1 MQEGSDPEHTS
12 RSTSK
17 WLTKTKMKV
26 LGWLSQSLDLN
37 LIEMLD
43 MTSNI
48 PFMLENPPVKQYFI
62 FWRERVLFPHIK
74 YYMKD
79 KSRASQQQRGLK
91 KNKWF
96 FFSLFWPR
104 SVCFFCFFYFFH
116 MNIFVCGKAVWSK
129 LCFDGTRIKEDCVT
143 SVDVSD
149 VPFLKYLKQS
159 HIHRLCIQ
167 SSSHSPNFWKQK

>member
-1 MQEGSDPEHTS
+1 MN
-12 RSTSK
+12 
-17 WLTKTKMKV
+17 V
-26 LGWLSQSLDLN
+26 
-37 LIEMLD
+37 IEMLG

-62 FWRERVLFPHIK
+62 FWRGRVLFPHIK

-79 KSRASQQQRGLK
+79 KSRASQQQRGFK
-91 KNKWF
+91 KTGGVF
-96 FFSLFWPR
+96 FFTFLTKIWF
-104 SVCFFCFFYFFH
+104 VCLFFYFFH
-116 MNIFVCGKAVWSK
+116 MHIFLCGKTVWSK
-129 LCFDGTRIKEDCVT
+129 LCFDGARIKEDCVT

-159 HIHRLCIQ
+159 HIRRLCIQ

>member
-1 MQEGSDPEHTS
+1 MPCRITWVMQQGSYPEHTS

-37 LIEMLD
+37 VIEMLG

-62 FWRERVLFPHIK
+62 FWRGRVLFPHIK

-79 KSRASQQQRGLK
+79 KSRASQQQRGFK
-91 KNKWF
+91 RTGGFFF

-104 SVCFFCFFYFFH
+104 SGLGFFFTFSTC
-116 MNIFVCGKAVWSK
+116 
-129 LCFDGTRIKEDCVT
+129 T
-143 SVDVSD
+143 SSYVVRQCEASCALMA
-149 VPFLKYLKQS
+149 PE
-159 HIHRLCIQ
+159 
-167 SSSHSPNFWKQK
+167 